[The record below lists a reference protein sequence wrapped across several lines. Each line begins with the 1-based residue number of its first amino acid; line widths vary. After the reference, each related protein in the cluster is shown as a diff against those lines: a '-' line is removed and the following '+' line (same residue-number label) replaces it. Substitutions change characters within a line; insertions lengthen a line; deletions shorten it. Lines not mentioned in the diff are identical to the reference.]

1 MYKYILGERTCIN
14 IKKKKGSL
22 SLSLSTSERGEKTSK
37 QSVTKQAN
45 VHLFPVMELY
55 LVELEREKPF
65 PSGPLQ

>member
-22 SLSLSTSERGEKTSK
+22 SLSLHQKGGEKTSK